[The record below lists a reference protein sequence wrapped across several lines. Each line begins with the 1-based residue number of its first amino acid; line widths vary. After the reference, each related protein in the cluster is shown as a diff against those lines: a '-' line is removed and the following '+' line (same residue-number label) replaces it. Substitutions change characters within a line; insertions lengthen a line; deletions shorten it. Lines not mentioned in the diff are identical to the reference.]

1 MKKFFLMAAVALCTV
16 SVATAQ
22 TQNTKNKKKTE
33 ASDIARIKEEKRT
46 AFEQQRVARLAN
58 DSMRRETESMEEM
71 QKDSMRTAWKEQRLA
86 QLDSSNHAQ
95 WSQQVS
101 ETDQAYATERSLTDI
116 AKAAKLNAYQLQ
128 QAKSVTSMYND
139 KARMLQMDENITEDM
154 KLQQLA
160 SLNNERRAKMQ
171 AAIGKKNEKK
181 FEKERKK
188 YMLKH
193 TDDMQSAWMNIPALN
208 K

>member
-1 MKKFFLMAAVALCTV
+1 
-16 SVATAQ
+16 
-22 TQNTKNKKKTE
+22 
-33 ASDIARIKEEKRT
+33 
-46 AFEQQRVARLAN
+46 
-58 DSMRRETESMEEM
+58 
-71 QKDSMRTAWKEQRLA
+71 
-86 QLDSSNHAQ
+86 
-95 WSQQVS
+95 
-101 ETDQAYATERSLTDI
+101 
-116 AKAAKLNAYQLQ
+116 
-128 QAKSVTSMYND
+128 MYND

-171 AAIGKKNEKK
+171 AVIGKKNEKK